1 MLWSITAY
9 NNLNNKYYFNIIDK
23 NIELW
28 NKFNEDLK
36 NNSFQKFTN
45 YLNKDGVINNINI
58 INNLKD
64 NFQMFLEYAEN
75 FSKINDGGILWFRD
89 YEHWLKA
96 FIHASNNGFI
106 ELYENNSFIIMDNII
121 NKLK

>member
-36 NNSFQKFTN
+36 NNSCEPSPTYDLRRRSEGFPF
-45 YLNKDGVINNINI
+45 
-58 INNLKD
+58 
-64 NFQMFLEYAEN
+64 
-75 FSKINDGGILWFRD
+75 FR
-89 YEHWLKA
+89 
-96 FIHASNNGFI
+96 NGTSLP
-106 ELYENNSFIIMDNII
+106 LYGLVSVPLGCPNV
-121 NKLK
+121 K